1 MSEGDQG
8 SNPASIGYVP
18 PPDVGWG
25 PVQEP
30 VPDSGTGS
38 TTSDDPTVKGPT
50 DRSPDEG
57 PNQSHE
63 EPPVSPP
70 PAPTASRRPVSRQPP
85 LSQVSPQKLE
95 ADEAE
100 VVARL
105 LTRRQALLTGEP
117 STLTVGPADVSP
129 TLPLA
134 VPSSGFRRALPVS
147 LYLENDE
154 DKLEVQGALMEVLKV
169 FDIEV
174 RDLWPEIRGSSFRS
188 FLARTRTS
196 MRSPEFRT
204 RLAKIERAVEL
215 QALHKVQAEVDAA
228 QGDAVAKLITA
239 LGSTPTAMI
248 QIGSVL
254 LMKIDGEVTVRNL
267 TQLEL
272 LHLERN
278 PALLRAPAEALHEL
292 QRLNSAVES
301 RQKPAVE
308 SEPSSP
314 VQAVTQP

>member
-18 PPDVGWG
+18 PLPDEGLE
-25 PVQEP
+25 PVHTDRVPPLENEL
-30 VPDSGTGS
+30 VPDSGTE
-38 TTSDDPTVKGPT
+38 TTKPDDSWEGQPTAT
-50 DRSPDEG
+50 DLQEASYRR
-57 PNQSHE
+57 HR
-63 EPPVSPP
+63 EPP
-70 PAPTASRRPVSRQPP
+70 
-85 LSQVSPQKLE
+85 SPQKLE
-95 ADEAE
+95 ADEEE

-105 LTRRQALLTGEP
+105 LTRRQALLTGKT
-117 STLTVGPADVSP
+117 SVTTIGHADVAPS
-129 TLPLA
+129 
-134 VPSSGFRRALPVS
+134 VPAAARMTGFRRALPVS
-147 LYLENDE
+147 LYLENAE
-154 DKLEVQGALMEVLKV
+154 DKREVQGALLEVLDA
-169 FDIEV
+169 FDVEV
-174 RDLWPEIRGSSFRS
+174 RDGWPEIRGSSFRS
-188 FLARTRTS
+188 FLARTRTA
-196 MRSPEFRT
+196 MRSPEFLT
-204 RLAKIERAVEL
+204 RLAKIERALDL

>member
-18 PPDVGWG
+18 PLSDEGLE
-25 PVQEP
+25 PVHTDRVSPLQNEP
-30 VPDSGTGS
+30 VPDSGTGT
-38 TTSDDPTVKGPT
+38 TTSDDATVKGPM
-50 DRSPDEG
+50 DGVPDEE
-57 PNQSHE
+57 PNRRHRE
-63 EPPVSPP
+63 LPVPPVSP
-70 PAPTASRRPVSRQPP
+70 RPR
-85 LSQVSPQKLE
+85 VSPQKLE

-105 LTRRQALLTGEP
+105 LTRRQALLTGETSALTIGHADVAPAMPVAAP
-117 STLTVGPADVSP
+117 ST
-129 TLPLA
+129 
-134 VPSSGFRRALPVS
+134 GFRRTLPVS
-147 LYLENDE
+147 LYLENAE
-154 DKLEVQGALMEVLKV
+154 DKLEVQGALLKVLEV

-174 RDLWPEIRGSSFRS
+174 RDLWPEISGSSFRS
-188 FLARTRTS
+188 FLARTRTG

-204 RLAKIERAVEL
+204 RLAQIERAVEL
-215 QALHKVQAEVDAA
+215 QTLHKVQAEVDAA
-228 QGDAVAKLITA
+228 QGDVVAKLITA

-254 LMKIDGEVTVRNL
+254 LMKINGEVIVRNL

-278 PALLRAPAEALHEL
+278 PALLREPAEALHEL

-301 RQKPAVE
+301 QRKPAVE

-314 VQAVTQP
+314 VRAVTQP

>member
-18 PPDVGWG
+18 PPEDGWG

-50 DRSPDEG
+50 DGGPFESP
-57 PNQSHE
+57 
-63 EPPVSPP
+63 PPVVRP
-70 PAPTASRRPVSRQPP
+70 PAPTVSRRPVSPQPP
-85 LSQVSPQKLE
+85 QAPLSPVSRQKLE

-105 LTRRQALLTGEP
+105 LTRRQALLTGKS
-117 STLTVGPADVSP
+117 STLTVGPADVAP
-129 TLPLA
+129 AMPVTA
-134 VPSSGFRRALPVS
+134 PSSGFRRALPVS
-147 LYLENDE
+147 LYLEDAE
-154 DKLEVQGALMEVLKV
+154 DKLEVQGALMKVLEA

-196 MRSPEFRT
+196 MRSPEVRT

-254 LMKIDGEVTVRNL
+254 LMKIDGEVIVRNL

-278 PALLRAPAEALHEL
+278 PALLRVPAEALHEL
-292 QRLNSAVES
+292 QRLNSAVG
-301 RQKPAVE
+301 

>member
-18 PPDVGWG
+18 PPDDGLA

-30 VPDSGTGS
+30 VPDSGTGPA
-38 TTSDDPTVKGPT
+38 TSDDTTVKGPR
-50 DRSPDEG
+50 DGDPAEG
-57 PNQSHE
+57 P
-63 EPPVSPP
+63 PPVSPA
-70 PAPTASRRPVSRQPP
+70 PAVSRRPVSRQPP
-85 LSQVSPQKLE
+85 QPPLSPVSRQKLE
-95 ADEAE
+95 TDEAE
-100 VVARL
+100 VVALL
-105 LTRRQALLTGEP
+105 LTRRQALLTGKT
-117 STLTVGPADVSP
+117 STLTIGTADISSAMPV
-129 TLPLA
+129 A
-134 VPSSGFRRALPVS
+134 APSSGFRRALPVS
-147 LYLENDE
+147 LYLENAE
-154 DKLEVQGALMEVLKV
+154 DKLEVQGALMKVLEA
-169 FDIEV
+169 FDLEV

-292 QRLNSAVES
+292 QRLNSAAES
-301 RQKPAVE
+301 EQKPAVE
-308 SEPSSP
+308 SGPSNP
-314 VQAVTQP
+314 VRAVTQP